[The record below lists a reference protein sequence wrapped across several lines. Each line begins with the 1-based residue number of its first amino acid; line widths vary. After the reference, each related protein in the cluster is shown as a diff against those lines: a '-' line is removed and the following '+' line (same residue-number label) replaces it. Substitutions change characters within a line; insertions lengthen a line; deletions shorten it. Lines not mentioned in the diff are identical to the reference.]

1 MGAPAT
7 GLHTRSPGLALQLVF
22 SEPLSQLWVRR
33 NGGSWTRVPVRPH
46 VAVAN
51 VSDGRHTLEL
61 RGVDAVGNAQDNVT
75 VFTWRVDTGRLAS
88 ALPSRGR
95 LAPTWP

>member
-1 MGAPAT
+1 MAAPAS
-7 GLHTRSPGLALQLVF
+7 GLHTRAVALDLQLVF

-33 NGGSWTRVPVRPH
+33 NGGSWSRVPVQPH

-61 RGVDAVGNAQDNVT
+61 RGVDAVGNAQENVT
-75 VFTWRVDTGRLAS
+75 VFT
-88 ALPSRGR
+88 
-95 LAPTWP
+95 